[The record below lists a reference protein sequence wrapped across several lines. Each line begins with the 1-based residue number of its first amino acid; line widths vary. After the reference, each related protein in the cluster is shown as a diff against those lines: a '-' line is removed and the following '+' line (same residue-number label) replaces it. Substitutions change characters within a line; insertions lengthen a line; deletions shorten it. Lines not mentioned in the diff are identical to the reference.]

1 MDILKYL
8 ADETSNIEYATSI
21 LNTLRLQKFAQKTN
35 IAKAANIPWASA
47 ASLIDEMAKK
57 NFVIDNSGENSNEK
71 RKLLTVNPQVGY
83 FIGVSVGTSHIK
95 VAILDFNL
103 NVVDKNY
110 IKEKFKENQYEEDLL
125 QQFGQN
131 FSATHETKAQWCIA
145 TPSANES
152 ENSANLLEIKS
163 ILNYICDFSTKLNAC
178 ELKVFSICFSFPGH
192 IDFRNNIIV
201 ESSNFDFN
209 FKNVGINNLFTS
221 DILDKL
227 HKQNTKIYLEHNVK
241 AAAVAEIENIY
252 DKNFSENMAIVY
264 FGTGLG
270 TSMILDSK
278 LYRGSS
284 NASGQI
290 GHTHFI
296 TNVSSDICSCGRVG
310 CLEQIIRNDVFSG
323 IDIKTKTGEQL
334 AKELL
339 SRNDQRKKL
348 VYYLSETI
356 YNMVMLLEIDTIVFS
371 GKLSEIYKVL
381 ENEIQEQMISN
392 NISKLKIFPSPIGDY
407 ASSIGSAMCGYYR
420 ILDIPFKWNRT
431 IANTKADI

>member
-8 ADETSNIEYATSI
+8 SDETSNKEYATGI
-21 LNTLRLQKFAQKTN
+21 LNTLRLQKSAQKTN

-47 ASLIDEMAKK
+47 ASLIDEMVKK
-57 NFVIDNSGENSNEK
+57 NFIIDNSDENNNEK

-103 NVVDKNY
+103 NVVDKDY
-110 IKEKFKENQYEEDLL
+110 IKENQHEEDLL
-125 QQFGQN
+125 KQFGQN
-131 FSATHETKAQWCIA
+131 FPYTDKTKAQWCIA
-145 TPSANES
+145 TPSANAS

-163 ILNYICDFSTKLNAC
+163 ILNCICEFSIKLNDC
-178 ELKVFSICFSFPGH
+178 GLKVFSICFSFPGH

-209 FKNVGINNLFTS
+209 FRNVGINNLFTS

-227 HKQNTKIYLEHNVK
+227 RNQNTKIYLEHNVK
-241 AAAVAEIENIY
+241 AAAIAEVENIY
-252 DKNFSENMAIVY
+252 DKYFSENMAVVY
-264 FGTGLG
+264 LGTGLG

-284 NASGQI
+284 NASGQL

-296 TNVSSDICSCGRVG
+296 ADKSSAVCSCGRVG
-310 CLEQIIRNDVFSG
+310 CLEQIIRDEVFNES
-323 IDIKTKTGEQL
+323 DIKIKTGKQL
-334 AKELL
+334 ANELQ
-339 SRNDQRKKL
+339 SNNESKKQL
-348 VYYLSETI
+348 VYYLSKTI
-356 YNMVMLLEIDTIVFS
+356 YNMVMLLEIDTVIFS

-381 ENEIQEQMISN
+381 ENEFQEQMISN
-392 NISKLKIFPSPIGDY
+392 NISKLKIFPSAIGDY

-420 ILDIPFKWNRT
+420 ILDIPFEWNKN
-431 IANTKADI
+431 IANTNTSF